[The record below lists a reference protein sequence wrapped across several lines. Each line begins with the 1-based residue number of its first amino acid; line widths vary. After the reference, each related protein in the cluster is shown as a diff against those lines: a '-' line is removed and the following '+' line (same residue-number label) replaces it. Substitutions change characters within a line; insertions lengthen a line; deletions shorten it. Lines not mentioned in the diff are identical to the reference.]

1 MQATDLTSPPEA
13 TGIHLWLVL
22 WKAYDSLRTHAD
34 RHIRTLGLGFSDFGV
49 LEVLRH
55 KGPTQVNTIGELI
68 RLSSGSITAAV
79 DRLERKSLVSRCTHA
94 TDRRARVVH
103 LTEQGRKLI
112 DCAFSAHAAAME
124 KATAG
129 LTPAERHA
137 AIILLKKLGRYAQA
151 HSS

>member
-1 MQATDLTSPPEA
+1 MQATELTQPPKA

-34 RHIRTLGLGFSDFGV
+34 RHIQTLGLGFSDFGV

-79 DRLERKSLVSRCTHA
+79 DRLERKSLVARCTHA

-103 LTEQGRKLI
+103 LTEQGKKLI
-112 DCAFSAHAAAME
+112 DSAFAAHEAAME
-124 KATAG
+124 EATAG
-129 LTPAERHA
+129 LTPGERHA
-137 AIILLKKLGRYAQA
+137 AIILLKKLGRYAQT
-151 HSS
+151 HNS